1 MGSMTSISASTDT
14 LDEPGVAPP
23 LNRAPARSDGIPP
36 EFKPLA
42 ADATA
47 EQKDRHWYETVYQG
61 DRVPQLTVR
70 AVLTGALIGM
80 LMSIG
85 NLYMNLKAG
94 FVAGINI
101 TACMLSYLAW
111 SALRGASGGRLTQM
125 SILENNCMQSTAS
138 AAGFSSTTALAGLFA
153 ALMMLDPAHRH
164 APWWLMA
171 AFIFVTG
178 AMGVFLAV
186 PLKRQLI
193 NEAQLPYPTATAAAA
208 TLRSLY
214 GRGREALRKAYSLV
228 IALAAGVV
236 SAVLSTAED
245 EFAALGRF
253 FVWMRVH
260 LVDVHL
266 PGQLPAQGFG
276 LIGGKPAVGFGFE
289 PGVLMIGLGMI
300 IGPRVGLSMLA
311 ASSALYFFIAPWL
324 QGIDAAH
331 AGVAGYVL
339 SIPTAGGGKLYHP
352 LRWAL
357 WGGASLLVF
366 SSLTTLALQWR
377 TVGRAFAML
386 RRGARTPASHGE
398 LERAMAA
405 IEVPRAWMVAGL
417 VPLAITMVAL
427 QVLAF
432 GVAWWAGVLA
442 VAMCF
447 VLSLVVSRATGEAD
461 LSPSGAMGK
470 LMQLLFAMISPPG
483 AVGAAASVTQNVMS
497 AGIAVNSSGAAADL
511 LSDLKTGYLL
521 GANPRR
527 QFLAQFAGVFFGVL
541 ISVPAWYL
549 MVPNFTALENYPNP
563 AAQIWVAVARALTG
577 GLNTLPPSILYAV
590 LIAGAVGVALPLL
603 EKALPKARPYLPS
616 ATGLGLGWVVPFSIP
631 LSFAIGGVLA
641 SIWRRASPATED
653 TYSVPIA
660 SGLIAGESMVKALLA
675 MLATTI
681 GLMS

>member
-1 MGSMTSISASTDT
+1 MASMTSVPASIDT
-14 LDEPGVAPP
+14 LGESEVAPP
-23 LNRAPARSDGIPP
+23 LNRAPPRLDGIPP

-42 ADATA
+42 ANATA

-61 DRVPQLTVR
+61 DRVPQLTLR
-70 AVLTGALIGM
+70 AVLTGAVIGM

-85 NLYMNLKAG
+85 NLYMNMKAG
-94 FVAGINI
+94 FVAGVNI
-101 TACMLSYLAW
+101 TACVLSYVAW

-138 AAGFSSTTALAGLFA
+138 AAGYSSTTALAVVFA
-153 ALMMLDPAHRH
+153 ALMILDPAHRH
-164 APWWLMA
+164 APWWLVA

-178 AMGVFLAV
+178 AMGVFLAI
-186 PLKRQLI
+186 PLKRHLI
-193 NEAQLPYPTATAAAA
+193 NEAQLPYPTGTAAAA

-214 GRGREALRKAYSLV
+214 GRGREAMRKAYALV
-228 IALAAGVV
+228 ISLAAGVV

-245 EFAALGRF
+245 QFAALGRF
-253 FVWMRVH
+253 FEWMRAH
-260 LVDVHL
+260 LFDVHL
-266 PGQLPAQGFG
+266 PGQLPAQGFA

-311 ASSALYFFIAPWL
+311 ASSALYFFVAPWL

-331 AGVAGYVL
+331 AGVAGYVA

-357 WGGASLLVF
+357 WGGASILVF

-377 TVGRAFAML
+377 TVARAFAMV
-386 RRGARTPASHGE
+386 RKSARATNSHGE

-405 IEVPRAWMVAGL
+405 IEVPRSWMIAGL
-417 VPLAITMVAL
+417 VPLGIAMVAL

-432 GVAWWAGVLA
+432 GVAWWAGLIA

-447 VLSLVVSRATGEAD
+447 VLSLVVSRATGETD

-470 LMQLLFAMISPPG
+470 LMQLLFALISPPA
-483 AVGAAASVTQNVMS
+483 AVGAATSVTHNVMS
-497 AGIAVNSSGAAADL
+497 AGIAVNSSAAAADL

-527 QFLAQFAGVFFGVL
+527 QFLAQFAGVFFGMLV
-541 ISVPAWYL
+541 SVPAWYL

-577 GLNTLPPSILYAV
+577 GLSSLPPSILVAV
-590 LIAGAVGVALPLL
+590 LIAAGIGVILPLL
-603 EKALPKARPYLPS
+603 ERALPKARPYLPS

-631 LSFAIGGVLA
+631 LSFAIGGVLVA
-641 SIWRRASPATED
+641 VWRRLSRSTED
-653 TYSVPIA
+653 TYSVPVA

-675 MLATTI
+675 MLATAI
-681 GLMS
+681 GLMR

>member
-1 MGSMTSISASTDT
+1 MASMTSLTASTDT
-14 LDEPGVAPP
+14 LDDSEVARP
-23 LNRAPARSDGIPP
+23 LNRAEPRPDGIPP

-42 ADATA
+42 GDATA
-47 EQKDRHWYETVYQG
+47 EEKDRHWYETVYQG
-61 DRVPQLTVR
+61 DRVAQLTVR
-70 AVLTGALIGM
+70 AVLTGAVIGM

-85 NLYMNLKAG
+85 NLYTNMKVG
-94 FVAGINI
+94 FVAGVNI
-101 TACMLSYLAW
+101 TACVLSYLAW

-125 SILENNCMQSTAS
+125 SILESNCMQSTAS
-138 AAGFSSTTALAGLFA
+138 AAGYSSTTALAVVFA
-153 ALMMLDPAHRH
+153 ALMILDPQHRH
-164 APWWLMA
+164 QPWWLVA
-171 AFIFVTG
+171 AFVLVTG

-186 PLKRQLI
+186 PLKRHLI
-193 NEAQLPYPTATAAAA
+193 NEAQLPYPTGTAAAA

-214 GRGREALRKAYSLV
+214 GRGREAMRKAYALV
-228 IALAAGVV
+228 LALAAGVV

-245 EFAALGRF
+245 QFAALGRF
-253 FVWMRVH
+253 FGWMRAH
-260 LVDVHL
+260 LFDVHL
-266 PGQLPAQGFG
+266 PGQLPAQGFA

-311 ASSALYFFIAPWL
+311 ASSALYFFVAPWL

-331 AGVAGYVL
+331 AGVAGYVP
-339 SIPTAGGGKLYHP
+339 SIPTAGGGALYHP

-357 WGGASLLVF
+357 WGGASILVF
-366 SSLTTLALQWR
+366 SSLTALALQWR

-386 RRGARTPASHGE
+386 RNSRAPSSRSE
-398 LERAMAA
+398 LQRAMDA
-405 IEVPRAWMVAGL
+405 IEVPSSWMIAGL
-417 VPLAITMVAL
+417 VPLAIAMVAI

-432 GVAWWAGVLA
+432 GVAWWAGLIA

-447 VLSLVVSRATGEAD
+447 VLSLVVSRATGETD

-470 LMQLLFAMISPPG
+470 LMQLLFALISPPA
-483 AVGAAASVTQNVMS
+483 AVGVATSVTHNVMS
-497 AGIAVNSSGAAADL
+497 AGIAVNSSSAAADL

-527 QFLAQFAGVFFGVL
+527 QFLAQFAGIFFGVL
-541 ISVPAWYL
+541 MSVPAWYL

-577 GLNTLPPSILYAV
+577 GLSTLPPSILVAV
-590 LIAGAVGVALPLL
+590 LSAAAIGVILPLL
-603 EKALPKARPYLPS
+603 ERAFPKARPYLPS

-631 LSFAIGGVLA
+631 LSFAIGGVIVA
-641 SIWRRASPATED
+641 IWRRVSRSAED

-675 MLATTI
+675 MLATAI
-681 GLMS
+681 GLTR